1 MHVRR
6 KRSLG
11 RRLLH
16 LLLLLAVLA
25 GGVYAYRNVP
35 EVRRAGTQAVAF
47 LEERLEDLKNLL
59 PGGHS
64 QSDDW
69 RLVLVNFET
78 PIDGDFSV
86 ETAESADGYLF
97 DARAVDALDQMLSDG
112 RAAGMQL
119 VLTSAYRTEAYQSGL
134 FEDKVAR
141 VMGESGCTREEAEE
155 AAAMEVARPGT
166 SEHQTGLAADIVCA
180 YRGILDAAY
189 ADTAEAVWLREHCAE
204 YGFILR
210 YPPEKS
216 ALTGVIYEPWHFRY
230 VGTEAAKYIMDNG
243 LCLEEYLDGKMETE
257 TTA

>member
-35 EVRRAGTQAVAF
+35 EVRQAGTQAVAF
-47 LEERLEDLKNLL
+47 LGDRLEDLKGLIR
-59 PGGHS
+59 GGHA

-78 PIDGDFSV
+78 PIDGDFAV

-112 RAAGMQL
+112 RAAGLQL

-134 FEDKVAR
+134 FGDKVAR
-141 VMGESGCTREEAEE
+141 LMSESGCSREEAEE
-155 AAAMEVARPGT
+155 TAAMEVARPGT

-180 YRGILDAAY
+180 YHNILDAAY
-189 ADTAEAVWLREHCAE
+189 GDTPEAVWLRENCAA

-216 ALTGVIYEPWHFRY
+216 HLTGVIYEPWHFRY
-230 VGTEAAKYIMDNG
+230 VGTQAAEYIMDNG
-243 LCLEEYLDGKMETE
+243 LCLEEYLDMDMESE
-257 TTA
+257 TAA